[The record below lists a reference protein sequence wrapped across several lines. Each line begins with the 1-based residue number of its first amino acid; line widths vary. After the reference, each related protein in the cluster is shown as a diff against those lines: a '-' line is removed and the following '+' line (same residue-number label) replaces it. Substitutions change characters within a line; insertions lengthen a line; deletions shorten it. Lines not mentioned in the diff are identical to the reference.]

1 MFPKLV
7 SHQTDFLVCDLFDP
21 YFQAE
26 AKRRVESS
34 NRELER
40 NAALFKHDL
49 KEVGVSRDEGLI
61 LTALII
67 KQVFLINATRIC
79 NNLYSPN
86 TF

>member
-1 MFPKLV
+1 MIYLIFV
-7 SHQTDFLVCDLFDP
+7 
-21 YFQAE
+21 FQAE

-49 KEVGVSRDEGLI
+49 KEVGVSRDGGLI

-67 KQVFLINATRIC
+67 RQV
-79 NNLYSPN
+79 S
-86 TF
+86 